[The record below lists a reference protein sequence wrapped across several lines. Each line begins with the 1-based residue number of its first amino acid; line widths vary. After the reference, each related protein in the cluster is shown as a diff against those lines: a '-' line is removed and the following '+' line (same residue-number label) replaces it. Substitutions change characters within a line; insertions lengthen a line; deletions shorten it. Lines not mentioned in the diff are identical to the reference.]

1 MRLAR
6 QGDTPL
12 HGETIQYGARTQQDL
27 KPVHHLQSQQQ
38 QQQLSVPPASFE
50 LQVGASQEEFGSS
63 RLGLPRTHTV
73 AFPAAQPLQAQ
84 FASLFQQ
91 LRQRRARI
99 SQEKSAGISRSDEG
113 EVLAQGGNSSAA
125 ATPKVIAAIDGES
138 AAPSTEPAARS
149 EAQQHDEQLS
159 WRTPK
164 RPKHSS
170 ARRAALGP
178 LLSILRGNDELE

>member
-12 HGETIQYGARTQQDL
+12 LGETIQYGATTQQDL
-27 KPVHHLQSQQQ
+27 KPVHHLHPQQQ
-38 QQQLSVPPASFE
+38 QQQPSEPPASLE
-50 LQVGASQEEFGSS
+50 LQVGASREEFGSS
-63 RLGLPRTHTV
+63 RLGIPQSHTV
-73 AFPAAQPLQAQ
+73 ALPAAQPLQAQ

-113 EVLAQGGNSSAA
+113 EILAQDGNSSAA
-125 ATPKVIAAIDGES
+125 ATPKVIAAIDGAS
-138 AAPSTEPAARS
+138 AAPSTKPAAKS

-159 WRTPK
+159 CRAPT

-178 LLSILRGNDELE
+178 LLSLLRGNDELE